1 MSSSKYFQDELSYL
15 REAGS
20 EFAKYHPKLTN
31 FLGEGVH
38 DPDVERLLEG
48 FAFLTG
54 RIREKID
61 DELPELTQS
70 LMTLLWPHYMRS
82 IPSMCISELTPH
94 VGSLTEKTIVE
105 RGIEMASEQVE
116 GPNACLEVVMM

>member
-1 MSSSKYFQDELSYL
+1 MSNSKYFQDELTYL
-15 REAGS
+15 RESGS
-20 EFAKYHPKLTN
+20 EFAKYHPKLTH
-31 FLGEGVH
+31 FLSEGTF

-82 IPSMCISELTPH
+82 IPSLCISELKPH
-94 VGSLTEKTIVE
+94 TGSVLRK
-105 RGIEMASEQVE
+105 
-116 GPNACLEVVMM
+116 PW